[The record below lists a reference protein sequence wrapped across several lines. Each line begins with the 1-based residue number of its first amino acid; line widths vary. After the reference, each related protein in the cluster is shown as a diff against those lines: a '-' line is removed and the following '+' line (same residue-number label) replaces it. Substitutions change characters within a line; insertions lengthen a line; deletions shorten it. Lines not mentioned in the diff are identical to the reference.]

1 MEQVRKIQSTG
12 TAVRVISIICI
23 VLFAIAALF
32 LALTMVA
39 LIVTSY
45 VLPADYQVVDVVLD
59 FGLKLD
65 YPLFAQMDAHP
76 FFSDNFSATAQ
87 DSTLLLDFSSDVMPF
102 QLTKLWALLFTPFL
116 QIIAWIVVFS
126 FVCRFAKAL
135 KTSHSPFTGTVIAR
149 LKAIGWSLLF
159 AATLPSVIGGFVSTF
174 AMSGHFKVSV
184 SVDLSMVLFILIF
197 LLLIY
202 IFSYGAK
209 LQEESDTTL

>member
-1 MEQVRKIQSTG
+1 MKQVRKIQSTG

-23 VLFAIAALF
+23 VLFSIAALF
-32 LALTMVA
+32 LALTMIA
-39 LIVTSY
+39 LISASFA
-45 VLPADYQVVDVVLD
+45 LPADYQVMDVAVDLR
-59 FGLKLD
+59 LKLD
-65 YPLFAQMDAHP
+65 NPLFAQMESHP
-76 FFSDNFSATAQ
+76 FFGNGISATAQ
-87 DSTLLLDFSSDVMPF
+87 DSTLLFDLSSGTMAF

-135 KTSHSPFTGTVIAR
+135 KMSHSPFTGTVIAR

-159 AATLPSVIGGFVSTF
+159 AATLPSVIGGFVSAF
-174 AMSGHFKVSV
+174 ALSGNFKISF
-184 SVDLSMVLFILIF
+184 SIDLSMVLFILIF